1 MPNDETPLEAPVAP
15 GPLQQ
20 SPGTKIGLLF
30 GLVLGLYTLAGGGG
44 LDDGWQW
51 ADLAVILGPVVTGYA
66 TDRLTF
72 SQNQA
77 DYMAPRSVQQ
87 DAVENR
93 S

>member
-1 MPNDETPLEAPVAP
+1 MAIDDTPLEAPVAP
-15 GPLQQ
+15 GPLQD
-20 SPGTKIGLLF
+20 SPGTKVGILVGLLI
-30 GLVLGLYTLAGGGG
+30 GVYTLAGGGG

-51 ADLAVILGPVVTGYA
+51 ADLA

-77 DYMAPRSVQQ
+77 DYMAPRGVQRE
-87 DAVENR
+87 AVKER